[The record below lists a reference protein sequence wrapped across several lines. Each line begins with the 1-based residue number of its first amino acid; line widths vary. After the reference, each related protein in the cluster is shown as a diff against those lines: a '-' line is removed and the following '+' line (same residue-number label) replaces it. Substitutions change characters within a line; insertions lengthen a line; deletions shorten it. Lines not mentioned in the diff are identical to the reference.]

1 MSLRLQ
7 IKEVIAQFLRRE
19 AHPAIQ
25 FVKYGIAGGIATVTH
40 IVAFFALSLW
50 VFPAMLPDTG
60 VDAILVRWL
69 NVEMPILD
77 EAVRQRHFMINNGL
91 AFLLSNLVAYL
102 INFHWVFHPGRH
114 RRHVEIALFL
124 VVSAV
129 SLVIGVQI
137 GVLIIRFLGATTT
150 LSQLGNI
157 VAAVL
162 INYVCRKYIIFKR

>member
-77 EAVRQRHFMINNGL
+77 EAVRQRRFMINNGL

-114 RRHVEIALFL
+114 RRHIEAGLFL
-124 VVSAV
+124 TVSTV
-129 SLVIGVQI
+129 SLLVGMQI
-137 GVLIIRFLGATTT
+137 GVWIMRWTEQGTVVAQF
-150 LSQLGNI
+150 GN
-157 VAAVL
+157 VFSSVM
-162 INYVCRKYIIFKR
+162 INYVCRKFIVFKG